1 MCDVIDFKTKK
12 MLSKHRKKQKEKVTD
27 AEFDVDI
34 VAKDLEKVINRHIKR
49 KTHGFDIACALADV
63 TAQFIH
69 DTAPSVASAQHI
81 LLTAIQQ
88 PLQEAIEYEKGE
100 LEDDE

>member
-1 MCDVIDFKTKK
+1 MTEVIDFKTKR
-12 MLSKHRKKQKEKVTD
+12 MLSKHRKKQKEKVID

-34 VAKDLEKVINRHIKR
+34 VAKDLEKVIIKHIKR

-63 TAQFIH
+63 SVQFIH

-81 LLTAIQQ
+81 ILTALQQ
-88 PLQEAIEYEKGE
+88 SLQEEIEYEKGE
-100 LEDDE
+100 LEDE

>member
-1 MCDVIDFKTKK
+1 MCDVIDFKTKR
-12 MLSKHRKKQKEKVTD
+12 MLSKHRKKQKEKVID

-34 VAKDLEKVINRHIKR
+34 VAKDLEKVINKHIKR

-63 TAQFIH
+63 ASQFIH
-69 DTAPSVASAQHI
+69 DTAPSTASAQHI

-88 PLQEAIEYEKGE
+88 PLQETIEYEKGE
-100 LEDDE
+100 LEDD

>member
-1 MCDVIDFKTKK
+1 MCEVIDFKTKR
-12 MLSKHRKKQKEKVTD
+12 MLSKHRKKQKEKVID

-34 VAKDLEKVINRHIKR
+34 VAKDLEKVINKHIKR

-63 TAQFIH
+63 SAQFIH
-69 DTAPSVASAQHI
+69 DTAPSTASAQHI

-88 PLQEAIEYEKGE
+88 PLQEAIEYERGE
-100 LEDDE
+100 LEDD

>member
-12 MLSKHRKKQKEKVTD
+12 KTKVTD
-27 AEFDVDI
+27 AKFDVDI
-34 VAKDLEKVINRHIKR
+34 VAKDLEKVINKHIKR

-63 TAQFIH
+63 SAQFIH
-69 DTAPSVASAQHI
+69 DTAPSTASAQHI

-88 PLQEAIEYEKGE
+88 PLQETIEYEKGE
-100 LEDDE
+100 LKDE

>member
-1 MCDVIDFKTKK
+1 MTEVIDFKTKR
-12 MLSKHRKKQKEKVTD
+12 MLSKHRKKQKEKVID

-34 VAKDLEKVINRHIKR
+34 VAKDLEKVINKHIKR

-63 TAQFIH
+63 SVQFIH

-81 LLTAIQQ
+81 LLNAIQQ

-100 LEDDE
+100 YEDE

>member
-1 MCDVIDFKTKK
+1 MCDVIDFKTKR
-12 MLSKHRKKQKEKVTD
+12 MLSNHRKKQKEKVKD
-27 AEFDVDI
+27 AEFDMDI
-34 VAKDLEKVINRHIKR
+34 VAKDLAKVINKHIKR

-63 TAQFIH
+63 SVQFIH

-81 LLTAIQQ
+81 ILTALQQ

-100 LEDDE
+100 YEDE

>member
-1 MCDVIDFKTKK
+1 MTEVIDFKTKR
-12 MLSKHRKKQKEKVTD
+12 MLSKHRKKQKEKVID

-34 VAKDLEKVINRHIKR
+34 VAKDLEKVINKHIKR

-63 TAQFIH
+63 SVQFIH

-81 LLTAIQQ
+81 LLNAIQQ
-88 PLQEAIEYEKGE
+88 PLQEAIECEKGE
-100 LEDDE
+100 YEDE

>member
-12 MLSKHRKKQKEKVTD
+12 KKKTKVID

-34 VAKDLEKVINRHIKR
+34 VAKDLEKVINKHIKR

-63 TAQFIH
+63 SVQFIH

-81 LLTAIQQ
+81 LLTAMNHT
-88 PLQEAIEYEKGE
+88 LQEAIEYEKGE
-100 LEDDE
+100 LEDD

>member
-1 MCDVIDFKTKK
+1 MCDVIDFKTKR
-12 MLSKHRKKQKEKVTD
+12 MLSKHRKKQKEKVID

-34 VAKDLEKVINRHIKR
+34 VAKDLEKVINKHIKR

-63 TAQFIH
+63 ASQFIH
-69 DTAPSVASAQHI
+69 DTAPSTASAQHI

-100 LEDDE
+100 YEDE

>member
-1 MCDVIDFKTKK
+1 MTEVIDFKTKR
-12 MLSKHRKKQKEKVTD
+12 MLSKHRKKQKEKVID

-34 VAKDLEKVINRHIKR
+34 VAKDLEKVINKHIKR

-63 TAQFIH
+63 SAQFIH
-69 DTAPSVASAQHI
+69 DTAPSTASAQHI
-81 LLTAIQQ
+81 LLNAIQQ

-100 LEDDE
+100 YEDE

>member
-12 MLSKHRKKQKEKVTD
+12 KKKTKVID

-34 VAKDLEKVINRHIKR
+34 VAKDLEKVINKHIKR

-63 TAQFIH
+63 SVQFIH

-81 LLTAIQQ
+81 LLTAMNHT
-88 PLQEAIEYEKGE
+88 LHEAIEYEKGE
-100 LEDDE
+100 LEDE